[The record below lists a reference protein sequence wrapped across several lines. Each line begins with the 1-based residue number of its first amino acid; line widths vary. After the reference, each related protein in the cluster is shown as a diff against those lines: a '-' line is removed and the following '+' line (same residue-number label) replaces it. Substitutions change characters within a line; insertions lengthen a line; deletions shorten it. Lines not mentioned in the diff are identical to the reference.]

1 MRNRHVRITIAI
13 ILAAM
18 LAIGF
23 VAPFALATTDD
34 ANLGEIPPAVTAAVE
49 PDGEV
54 ARHVAGLA
62 TQTSSPAP
70 ARGKLAG
77 AQLTFG
83 PLARF
88 ILLAEDPAG
97 SGLRLTRE
105 DLADSAP
112 QFVAVVSADGE
123 PADLVEI
130 AADGSFIALG
140 GQSEQIVR
148 AVAGAEA
155 GSLLLRDPANSATY
169 LVDPQLE
176 ELQPLD
182 AAAKAAVGGAI
193 TAVDFRQRVLLRA
206 TEQVPDFVP
215 ASASPTPD
223 AASPIGSPWL
233 PTIVVS
239 VAVII
244 VIALAWALARSNR
257 HLDL

>member
-18 LAIGF
+18 LTIGF

-34 ANLGEIPPAVTAAVE
+34 ANLGEIPSAVTAAVE
-49 PDGEV
+49 PDGKV
-54 ARHVAGLA
+54 ARHVTDLA
-62 TQTSSPAP
+62 AETASPVP

-77 AQLTFG
+77 AHLTFG

-88 ILLAEDPAG
+88 VLVAADPAG

-105 DLADSAP
+105 DLADSAL

-123 PADLVEI
+123 PVALVEI
-130 AADGSFIALG
+130 ASDGSFVALG

-155 GSLLLRDPANSATY
+155 GSLLLRDPADSATY

-193 TAVDFRQRVLLRA
+193 RAVDFRQRVLLRA
-206 TEQVPDFVP
+206 GEVPDFVP

-223 AASPIGSPWL
+223 AAAPIGSPWL
-233 PTIVVS
+233 PTIFVS

-257 HLDL
+257 HLDS